1 MKQYRD
7 SHGSLFSSLEAI
19 ANLTQEKAET
29 YYMHGQMYLNE
40 SDQRTYICQ
49 RTSEQFT
56 SFIRMDGRQI
66 IVPTEKLGTFLPDV
80 ASEGMAI
87 RKI

>member
-7 SHGSLFSSLEAI
+7 DHGRLFSSVEAI

-29 YYMHGQMYLNE
+29 YYIHGQVYLNE

-49 RTSEQFT
+49 RTSDQVT
-56 SFIRMDGRQI
+56 HFIRMDGYQI
-66 IVPTEKLGTFLPDV
+66 IVPTKRLGTFLPDI

-87 RKI
+87 QKV